1 MPFFG
6 VTDIEFTLLIDRTL
20 LHNDDEYFSI
30 SRLNKLSSN
39 NNKNNL
45 FTLHFNTR
53 SLPKNHD
60 KIEEFLSELN
70 VLPESISISETKLNS
85 RSTSNVNIA
94 QYDFLHNDSPSKA
107 GGVGSYVKNNEK
119 YSLRNDLNLHL
130 SNCEDMWIEIYSKL
144 KSIILSTIYRHPTSN
159 ITEFHK
165 KLRDTVIILEN
176 SKANY
181 IINGD
186 INIYVLNPNNSKAK
200 QYIDMLNSIGS
211 GSLLFTYQIFLELRS
226 ITARSHSL

>member
-1 MPFFG
+1 MNRNSLYN
-6 VTDIEFTLLIDRTL
+6 T
-20 LHNDDEYFSI
+20 DEYFCI

-39 NNKNNL
+39 NNINNL

-53 SLPKNHD
+53 SVPKNHD

-70 VLPESISISETKLNS
+70 VLPEIISIFETELNS
-85 RSTSNVNIA
+85 QSTSNVNIA
-94 QYDFLHNDSPSKA
+94 QYDFFHNDSPSKA
-107 GGVGSYVKNNEK
+107 GGIGLYVKNNVK
-119 YSLRNDLNLHL
+119 YSARNDVNLHL
-130 SNCEDMWIEIYSKL
+130 SNCEDTWIEIYSKT
-144 KSIILSTIYRHPTSN
+144 KSIILSTIYRYPTSN

-165 KLRDTVIILEN
+165 KLRDTLIKLEN

-186 INIYVLNPNNSKAK
+186 MNINLLNPNNWKVK

-211 GSLLFTYQIFLELRS
+211 CSFLTSPTRFFSNCTPSLLDHIYS
-226 ITARSHSL
+226 NMSN

>member
-1 MPFFG
+1 MSFDDQLTVAVSCSHADCDRNVLNLSQACNNICSECCATLMPFFG
-6 VTDIEFTLLIDRTL
+6 VSDIEFTLLIDRTL
-20 LHNDDEYFSI
+20 LYNDNEYFSI

-70 VLPESISISETKLNS
+70 VLPEIISVSETKLNS
-85 RSTSNVNIA
+85 QSTSNVNIA

-107 GGVGSYVKNNEK
+107 GGVGLYVKNNVK

-130 SNCEDMWIEIYSKL
+130 SNCEDIWIEIYSKS
-144 KSIILSTIYRHPTSN
+144 KSIILSTITGILLQILQNFIKNY
-159 ITEFHK
+159 
-165 KLRDTVIILEN
+165 VIL
-176 SKANY
+176 
-181 IINGD
+181 
-186 INIYVLNPNNSKAK
+186 P
-200 QYIDMLNSIGS
+200 
-211 GSLLFTYQIFLELRS
+211 
-226 ITARSHSL
+226 